1 MNKHKITQQLNNT
14 EIYEFMFS
22 IIFLIG
28 VTILSIIVNKNSSK
42 AKKLI
47 YNKYFIL
54 FFILIIL
61 FSYFI
66 LFIFF
71 NNDTITD
78 ENLKIKKRIKIATKH
93 AIIAYIISIF
103 TQLDSIIIA
112 PFIVVWVVSYFLNV
126 E

>member
-1 MNKHKITQQLNNT
+1 MNKYKITQQLNNT
-14 EIYEFMFS
+14 EIYEFIFS

-28 VTILSIIVNKNSSK
+28 VTILSIIVNKNSPK

-47 YNKYFIL
+47 FNKYFIL

-93 AIIAYIISIF
+93 AIIAYIIAIF